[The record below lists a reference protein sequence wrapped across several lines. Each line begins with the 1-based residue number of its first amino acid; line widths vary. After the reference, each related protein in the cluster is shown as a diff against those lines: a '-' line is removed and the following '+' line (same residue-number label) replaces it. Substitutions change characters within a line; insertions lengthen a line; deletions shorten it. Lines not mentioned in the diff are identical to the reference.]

1 MALLA
6 NYAIKMVSVFSIV
19 TATIMLCA
27 EFMAHW
33 LGYVIA
39 LVLLLGSSGLPWIE
53 SLFLL

>member
-6 NYAIKMVSVFSIV
+6 NYAIKMVSVFSIA

-27 EFMAHW
+27 MFMAHW